1 MGEVLK
7 ANGWG
12 LIAETMRS
20 VTRYTRNNCM
30 SVVMFGVVKAK
41 CGKGFEHEVTEELE
55 DNVIR
60 QQQYKQPTE
69 RNEYRAS

>member
-1 MGEVLK
+1 M
-7 ANGWG
+7 
-12 LIAETMRS
+12 T
-20 VTRYTRNNCM
+20 
-30 SVVMFGVVKAK
+30 VVMFGVVKAK